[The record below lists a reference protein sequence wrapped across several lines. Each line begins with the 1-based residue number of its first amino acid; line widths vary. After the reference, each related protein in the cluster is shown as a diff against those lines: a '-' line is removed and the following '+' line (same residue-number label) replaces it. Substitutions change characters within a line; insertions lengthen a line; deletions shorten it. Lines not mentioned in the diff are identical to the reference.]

1 MHNQQLTRRKRT
13 YGRLALFCGLLLIL
27 GTAPAMGS
35 DYLSPDLR
43 DKVEKLKTDAAK
55 APTTKETAMGR
66 ASVLWPWANAY
77 AMAGGHLPVNLP
89 PLMRNALSLTP
100 DRPAGLRVLWGID
113 AYVRELTLKDEHPRA
128 IGTLSSNIAG
138 PFVAASWQTIEITY
152 TVGEIPVEP
161 GGGILIGRHFMSTH
175 GRLQRD
181 NPEGDNYLSIRSS
194 NPRARF
200 THTKAPMAGMHGNF
214 RGAQQMMVFRLE
226 ETPLKEGETITL
238 TYGDTSGGGRG
249 FFVQTFSNDA
259 FPLPLYI
266 DLKGEGYFLSLPIQ
280 TYRVVG
286 TKTAAVHGFAPSIVK
301 VGEVFD
307 ISVRSEDVYYN
318 RATGKIPAYDVAV
331 NGAPYEPSAVI
342 PAGTRGIRHLT
353 DVRFDAPGIYRFSFQ
368 SSDGK
373 IRGKSNPIWVKE
385 NPDRRIYWGE
395 THGHSGFAEGQG
407 TPDGY
412 FQFGRDDA
420 RLDFLTLSEHDIW
433 MDDYEWQV
441 LKNAVGK
448 YTVENEFIVFAGY
461 EWTVKRQFGGHH
473 NVFFRHPENRKRVSS
488 HRAPVLTA
496 LYRMLYMEND
506 PEDVLIIP
514 HAHQAGDWRIN
525 DPGMERLVEIMS
537 MHGTFEWFGKRYLL
551 NGAQVGFVGG
561 SDDHIGHPGYTSTL
575 PSGLAQ
581 RGGLAGVIA
590 SKKTTDDIFDALRKR
605 SVYATSG
612 KRIILDVRMN
622 DAGMGTRQ
630 PRTENRV
637 LHGKVIGVGP
647 IDTIAV
653 IKNGEE
659 VWTRRYASTS
669 LKEHAWIHVGFQSSS
684 EVFERDNPRGY
695 RMWNGSLEVK
705 GARLVSVAAPGF
717 QNPYSEY
724 FSIDPDNKNRILFAT
739 RTRGR
744 INALLLELEDAGPDT
759 RIAVALEASMEQGKS
774 PTPVLKAAKVPG
786 ADLIFSFRDLVDNR
800 VVHEFRVGRSTDR
813 LVLSVV
819 DPQSP
824 MTQDFE
830 FVDTG
835 DMKQGDN
842 YYVRVRQLDG
852 ALAWSSPFWVG
863 GEPRR

>member
-1 MHNQQLTRRKRT
+1 M
-13 YGRLALFCGLLLIL
+13 
-27 GTAPAMGS
+27 
-35 DYLSPDLR
+35 
-43 DKVEKLKTDAAK
+43 
-55 APTTKETAMGR
+55 
-66 ASVLWPWANAY
+66 
-77 AMAGGHLPVNLP
+77 NLP
-89 PLMRNALSLTP
+89 ALMRNALSIAP

-113 AYVRELTLKDEHPRA
+113 TNTRELTLKDEHPRA
-128 IGTLSSNIAG
+128 VGSLSSNIAG
-138 PFVAASWQTIEITY
+138 PFTAGSWQTIEITY
-152 TVGEIPVEP
+152 TVGKMSVEP

-181 NPEGDNYLSIRSS
+181 NPKGDNYLTVRSS
-194 NPRARF
+194 NPKARF
-200 THTKAPMAGMHGNF
+200 ADAKAPMSGMHGNF

-226 ETPLKEGETITL
+226 KVPLTEGETITL

-249 FFVQTFSNDA
+249 FFMQTFSNDA

-266 DLKGEGYFLSLPIQ
+266 DLKGKGLFLSLPIQ

-286 TKTAAVHGFAPSIVK
+286 TNATAVHGFAPSIVK
-301 VGEVFD
+301 VGETFD
-307 ISVRSEDVYYN
+307 ISVRSEDRYYN
-318 RATGKIPAYDVAV
+318 RATGKIPAYDVTV
-331 NGAPYEPSAVI
+331 NGAPYEPSAI
-342 PAGTRGIRHLT
+342 MPAGTAGISHLT
-353 DVRFDAPGIYRFSFQ
+353 DVRFDTPGIYRFSFQ
-368 SSDGK
+368 SGDGQ

-433 MDDYEWQV
+433 LDDYEWQV
-441 LKNAVGK
+441 LKDAVGK
-448 YTVENEFIVFAGY
+448 YNVENQFIVIAGY

-488 HRAPVLTA
+488 HRAPFLTE
-496 LYRMLYMEND
+496 LYRKLYMEND

-551 NGAQVGFVGG
+551 NGAQVGFVGA

-575 PSGLAQ
+575 AGGLAQ

-590 SKKTTDDIFDALRKR
+590 RKKTTDDIFDALRTR
-605 SVYATSG
+605 LVYATSG
-612 KRIILDVRMN
+612 SRIILDVKLN
-622 DAGMGTRQ
+622 GADMGTRQ
-630 PRTENRV
+630 PHTQNRV
-637 LHGKVIGVGP
+637 LRGKAIGTGP

-653 IKNGEE
+653 VKNGRD
-659 VWTRRYASTS
+659 VWSKRYASAP
-669 LKEHAWIHVGFQSSS
+669 LKDHSFYHVGFESNS

-695 RMWNGSLEVK
+695 RVWSGSLEVK
-705 GARLVSVAAPGF
+705 GAQLVSVVAPGF
-717 QNPYSEY
+717 QNPYSEG
-724 FSIDPDNKNRILFAT
+724 FSLDPDSKNRILFTT

-744 INALLLELEDAGPDT
+744 INALLLELDGASVDT
-759 RIAVALEASMEQGKS
+759 RITVSLEASREQGKS
-774 PTPVLKAAKVPG
+774 PTPVLRAAKIPAAEVVF
-786 ADLIFSFRDLVDNR
+786 AFSDLVDNR
-800 VVHEFRVGRSTDR
+800 MRHEFRVGRSTDR

-824 MTQDFE
+824 MTRDFE

-835 DMKQGDN
+835 DLKQGDN